1 MDTTAQTRRND
12 DFFSPART
20 QLETIIVWLQ
30 QEQAEANHADTE
42 RGLYQKGIELMRRLY
57 QAFLDHGAAQEERR
71 RVELRTVV
79 RARTRGLESLFGA
92 VKVPRLAYTRPAQAT
107 EFPRDQTLNL
117 PSERYSLPVREKVAV
132 AATQGSF
139 DHVVTSLDKEG
150 GAHVPKR
157 QVRELVAQAAQ
168 DVDAFYGRN
177 PVANDVVS
185 SQGLLVLTSDSKGV
199 TMRPEA
205 LREATRK
212 AAEQHASVRAKSDP
226 MAAKKARKH
235 DKRMAIVTAVYEQER
250 FERSA
255 EQFAATLRPGR
266 ETAKAKPPPV
276 EQKRV
281 RASVEKSQ
289 KRGIRELFDEADRRD
304 PARQRTTVVLVD
316 GEERQRKAIE
326 REARTRTRPIT
337 TIVDVMHVLHYLWS
351 AAKVLCA
358 GGGQSSADW
367 VQSYLLKLLLAKTAI
382 DVAAGIRQAATLRG
396 IARGQSKGV
405 DDCIRYLRNNAR
417 RLRYREFLDYGFPI
431 ATGVIEGACRHLVQ
445 DRMGITGAKWG
456 LSGAE
461 AVLKL
466 RAVKTNGDWEAYWRF
481 HEQQEFQRHYA
492 AKAA

>member
-1 MDTTAQTRRND
+1 MDTTAQTRSND

-42 RGLYQKGIELMRRLY
+42 RGLYQKGMELMRRLY
-57 QAFLDHGAAQEERR
+57 QAFLDRGAAQEERR
-71 RVELRTVV
+71 TVEPRTVV

-168 DVDAFYGRN
+168 DVDAFYERTS
-177 PVANDVVS
+177 VANDVVS
-185 SQGLLVLTSDSKGV
+185 SHGLLVLTSDSKGV

-212 AAEQHASVRAKSDP
+212 AAEQHASVGAKSDP

-255 EQFAATLRPGR
+255 KQFAATLRPGR
-266 ETAKAKPPPV
+266 EIAKTKPPPV

-326 REARTRTRPIT
+326 REARTRT
-337 TIVDVMHVLHYLWS
+337 
-351 AAKVLCA
+351 
-358 GGGQSSADW
+358 
-367 VQSYLLKLLLAKTAI
+367 
-382 DVAAGIRQAATLRG
+382 
-396 IARGQSKGV
+396 
-405 DDCIRYLRNNAR
+405 
-417 RLRYREFLDYGFPI
+417 
-431 ATGVIEGACRHLVQ
+431 
-445 DRMGITGAKWG
+445 
-456 LSGAE
+456 
-461 AVLKL
+461 
-466 RAVKTNGDWEAYWRF
+466 
-481 HEQQEFQRHYA
+481 
-492 AKAA
+492 